1 MELPRVFVSRV
12 VDFDMLNQL
21 NGMATVIH
29 SDVDGAMPRAALL
42 EAVRNADALLCVPTE
57 RVDADL
63 LAAAP
68 RLRVAANCA
77 VGYDN
82 IDIAA
87 CTARSVWATN
97 TPGVLT
103 ETTAD
108 LAFALMLAAA
118 RRLGEARDA
127 ALAGEWR
134 EFYFR
139 KWLGVDVNGA
149 TLCIAGMG
157 RIGAAIA
164 RRARGFGMRILY
176 HNRVIDAAAEAETG
190 ARWVGKDE
198 LIRNA
203 DFLMLTLP
211 LNAATRGFIGA
222 TEFAL
227 MKPNAVLINIARGPI
242 VDTEALSAA
251 LSARRIFAA
260 ALDVT
265 DPEPLPPGHTLYG
278 LDNCLIAPHI
288 GSATVR
294 TRKQMFQTAILNVM
308 AALRGDIPPNCLN
321 PEARA

>member
-12 VDFDMLNQL
+12 VDFDMLKQL
-21 NGMATVIH
+21 DAIATVVH
-29 SDVDGAMPRAALL
+29 SAVDGAMPRAALL
-42 EAVRNADALLCVPTE
+42 EAVRDVDALLCVPTE

-82 IDIAA
+82 IDVAA
-87 CTARSVWATN
+87 CTARGVWATN

-149 TLCIAGMG
+149 TL
-157 RIGAAIA
+157 
-164 RRARGFGMRILY
+164 
-176 HNRVIDAAAEAETG
+176 
-190 ARWVGKDE
+190 
-198 LIRNA
+198 
-203 DFLMLTLP
+203 
-211 LNAATRGFIGA
+211 
-222 TEFAL
+222 
-227 MKPNAVLINIARGPI
+227 
-242 VDTEALSAA
+242 
-251 LSARRIFAA
+251 
-260 ALDVT
+260 
-265 DPEPLPPGHTLYG
+265 
-278 LDNCLIAPHI
+278 
-288 GSATVR
+288 
-294 TRKQMFQTAILNVM
+294 
-308 AALRGDIPPNCLN
+308 
-321 PEARA
+321 